1 MNGSVM
7 PIVIDKCEYSKL
19 SYDHPRAHEGYFFN
33 FLNHLMTKKMP
44 LAKECKGAEAEVRF

>member
-1 MNGSVM
+1 M